1 MKKNCPEDTVEFY
14 TNLYNKMM
22 EAGQFTPAGQNYCYG
37 FENYLEPT
45 LQEYVTELIGEH
57 TLSVGM
63 LLNSIQPYKP
73 HADYDKPNNIG
84 EPYLAVLIPLE
95 TKNTH
100 TIVFN
105 EYAKNQEEF
114 NSLPALDPLP
124 DQELWAQ
131 YLDNCDQTKYPGITI
146 KSINK
151 WNRGEPI
158 TWHRLEVHASDNF
171 LREYEDKKAIV
182 LFTEK

>member
-1 MKKNCPEDTVEFY
+1 MNKCPESTLEYYD
-14 TNLYNKMM
+14 NLYRTMM
-22 EAGQFTPAGQNYCYG
+22 QAGNFTPAGQNYCYG
-37 FENYLEPT
+37 FEEYPEAS
-45 LQEYVTELIGEH
+45 LQAYTTALIGDH
-57 TLSVGM
+57 KLSVGM
-63 LLNSIQPYKP
+63 LLNSIKPYKP
-73 HADYDKPNNIG
+73 HGDYDKPNNIG

-105 EYAKNQEEF
+105 EHASSDEEF
-114 NSLPALDPLP
+114 NALPAIDPLP
-124 DQELWAQ
+124 DQELWAK

-146 KSINK
+146 KSIHK

-158 TWHRLEVHASDNF
+158 IWHRLEIHSSDNF